1 MKLDIDCVRDILL
14 TVEENTGYNEYM
26 TVSEMSINYDLLKKY
41 DSDKVM
47 YHIIQSSKANLIDA
61 EQIDLAGNIMIKDLT
76 PYGHKFIANIRENS
90 NWNKVK
96 KIANEVGTTSLE
108 AIMQIAINVIGGIIT
123 SKFQ

>member
-1 MKLDIDCVRDILL
+1 MKLDLDCIRDILL

-26 TVSEMSINYDLLKKY
+26 TVSETSMEYSLLKKH
-41 DSDKVM
+41 DNKQIM
-47 YHIIQSSKANLIDA
+47 YHIIQSEKANLIEA
-61 EQIDLAGNIMIKDLT
+61 EQIDLAGNILIKDLT

-90 NWNKVK
+90 NWNKIK

-123 SKFQ
+123 SKF